1 MKYIITL
8 LFFAISHPVFAQYT
22 FFEENMGSTS
32 VGPYILPASIYAG
45 YLNYGAVAYAATPT
59 PSIASIRSD
68 SSSSSGY
75 STASGGNFLFLVRET
90 NSFFTIKNISILGAT
105 NVRVAFGV
113 SKTSIAA
120 SDGSTLTV
128 QVSVDGSEAISFS
141 PSLPTEAGTTQW
153 YYIVSPVS
161 IPSGSSLS
169 ISFYVTVPSGAENYV
184 GYRIDDIAVL
194 SDTPLPV
201 VFGDIA
207 ALLDGENLYAS
218 WTTLQEIN
226 NDYFEVQLSDD
237 GKHFSTIATLKSK
250 DGNSDRP
257 QHYEVMAP
265 LKQWKGLMVLP
276 ALLLSLCWGSRRSA
290 LAKMLTVILM
300 GGLLGATACSKDSSA
315 IDSVMDGKLFLRIK
329 QVDVDGKYEYSKTI
343 QVIR

>member
-22 FFEENMGSTS
+22 FFEENMGGTS
-32 VGPYILPASIYAG
+32 VGASILSANSYTG
-45 YLNYGAVAYAATPT
+45 YFNYGAVAYAASSGSST
-59 PSIASIRSD
+59 ASIRSN

-75 STASGGNFLFLVRET
+75 STASGGNFLFLSG
-90 NSFFTIKNISILGAT
+90 NNSSFFTIQNISILGAT

-113 SKTSIAA
+113 SKTSTA

-128 QVSVDGSEAISFS
+128 QVSVDGSGAISFS
-141 PSLPTEAGTTQW
+141 PSLPTGAGTTQW
-153 YYIVSPVS
+153 YYIVSSVS

-169 ISFYVTVPSGAENYV
+169 ISFYNTSGPENSV
-184 GYRIDDIAVL
+184 SYRIDDIAVL
-194 SDTPLPV
+194 SDTPMPV

-276 ALLLSLCWGSRRSA
+276 VLLLSLCWGSRRSA

>member
-32 VGPYILPASIYAG
+32 VGASIYSANSYTG
-45 YLNYGAVAYAATPT
+45 YLNYGAVAYAASSGSST
-59 PSIASIRSD
+59 ASIRSN

-75 STASGGNFLFLVRET
+75 STASGGNFLSLSG
-90 NSFFTIKNISILGAT
+90 NNSSFFTIQNISILGAT

-113 SKTSIAA
+113 SKISIAA

-141 PSLPTEAGTTQW
+141 PSLPTTGAGTTQW
-153 YYIVSPVS
+153 YYIVSSVS

-169 ISFYVTVPSGAENYV
+169 ISFYNTSGPENPV
-184 GYRIDDIAVL
+184 VYRIDDIAVL

-257 QHYEVMAP
+257 QHYEVMVP